1 MNANVGT
8 IDRVARVALGLL
20 LIALAATETTGA
32 WAYIG
37 IIPLA
42 TGVLRFCPA
51 YRIFGFSSCAS

>member
-8 IDRVARVALGLL
+8 VDRIARVALGLL
-20 LIALAATETTGA
+20 LIALAATATTGA

-51 YRIFGFSSCAS
+51 YRIFGFSSCAT

>member
-8 IDRVARVALGLL
+8 IDRVARVVLGLL
-20 LIALAATETTGA
+20 LIALAATGTTGA

-51 YRIFGFSSCAS
+51 YRIFGFSSCAG